1 MDNVEGV
8 AKINDRLRKS
18 MSVNQLTIELS
29 PIVSAA
35 SNRAQLVACIKNFSE
50 FDPEIDTLGDHSVGL
65 FVEAGEVYVFRF
77 QYEDE
82 RYDYSKEIG
91 KRKLT
96 ISHISEFKS
105 LKLGKKI
112 RESASRAIQNEA

>member
-1 MDNVEGV
+1 MNNVEGV

-29 PIVSAA
+29 PIVSGAA
-35 SNRAQLVACIKNFSE
+35 NRAQLVACVKRFSE
-50 FDPEIDTLGDHSVGL
+50 FDPEIDILGDHAIGL

-91 KRKLT
+91 KRKLA

-105 LKLGKKI
+105 IKLGKKI
-112 RESASRAIQNEA
+112 RESASRVIQNEA

>member
-1 MDNVEGV
+1 MNNVEGV

-18 MSVNQLTIELS
+18 MSINQFTIELS
-29 PIVSAA
+29 PIVLAA
-35 SNRAQLVACIKNFSE
+35 SNRAQLIACTKRFSD
-50 FDPEIDTLGDHSVGL
+50 FDPEIDLLGDHSVGL
-65 FVEAGEVYVFRF
+65 FVESGEVYVFRF

-91 KRKLT
+91 KRKLS

-105 LKLGKKI
+105 IKLGKKI
-112 RESASRAIQNEA
+112 RESASRAAQNEA